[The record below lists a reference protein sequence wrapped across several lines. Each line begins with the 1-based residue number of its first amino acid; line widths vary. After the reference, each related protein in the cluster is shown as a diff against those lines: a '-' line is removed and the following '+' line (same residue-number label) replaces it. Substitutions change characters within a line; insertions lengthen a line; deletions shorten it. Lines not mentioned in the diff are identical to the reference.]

1 VSARGQT
8 SAIVPV
14 FGVRDEFP
22 SRDREFAASD
32 QQMRD
37 CAALTD
43 PVGQPRLHD
52 AIQATCGLLE
62 GRTRRI
68 IREGGHEAEVFIP
81 RELAYRARHIVRC
94 APEALAESIASSSTA
109 FEVIRL
115 DVGHR

>member
-1 VSARGQT
+1 
-8 SAIVPV
+8 
-14 FGVRDEFP
+14 
-22 SRDREFAASD
+22 
-32 QQMRD
+32 MRD

-94 APEALAESIASSSTA
+94 APEALAESIARSSTA